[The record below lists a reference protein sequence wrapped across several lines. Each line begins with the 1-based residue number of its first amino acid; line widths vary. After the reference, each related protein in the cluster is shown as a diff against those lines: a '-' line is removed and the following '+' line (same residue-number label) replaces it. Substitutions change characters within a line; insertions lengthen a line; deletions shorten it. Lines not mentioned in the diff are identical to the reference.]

1 MSCEDKINFNANN
14 FSISTDKDIEHIFD
28 SFEMFL
34 ENLGFTPRDIQN
46 QYDIRAY
53 EDDLR

>member
-1 MSCEDKINFNANN
+1 MSCEDKIKFIADS
-14 FSISTDKDIEHIFD
+14 FSVSTDKDLDNIFD
-28 SFEMFL
+28 SFEVFL
-34 ENLGFTPRDIQN
+34 ENLGFTPKVIQN

>member
-1 MSCEDKINFNANN
+1 MSCEDKLKFVADS
-14 FSISTDKDIEHIFD
+14 FSISTDKDLDNIFD
-28 SFEMFL
+28 NFEVFL
-34 ENLGFTPRDIQN
+34 ENLGFTPKDIQN